1 VSAISAE
8 RFYSNRSKYRIA
20 IGASLRPRRRSPSD
34 KSSAVEKRCANKARR
49 YVGALEQARAL
60 SCVSRELSRA
70 IFTIVGSPIT
80 TKRPDSVVVSRPP
93 REFDR
98 ASVIFII
105 VVVVVVIVVVVGGGG
120 GGGGG
125 GATARGIAWRV
136 QRIVRGE
143 ATRTEKPWIGVAV
156 VFVVVVG
163 GGGG

>member
-105 VVVVVVIVVVVGGGG
+105 VVVVGGGG

>member
-20 IGASLRPRRRSPSD
+20 IGASLRPQRRSPSD

-105 VVVVVVIVVVVGGGG
+105 VVVVGGGG

>member
-1 VSAISAE
+1 
-8 RFYSNRSKYRIA
+8 
-20 IGASLRPRRRSPSD
+20 
-34 KSSAVEKRCANKARR
+34 
-49 YVGALEQARAL
+49 
-60 SCVSRELSRA
+60 
-70 IFTIVGSPIT
+70 
-80 TKRPDSVVVSRPP
+80 VVVSRPP

-98 ASVIFII
+98 ASVIFI
-105 VVVVVVIVVVVGGGG
+105 IVVVVGGGG

>member
-98 ASVIFII
+98 ASVIFIV

-125 GATARGIAWRV
+125 GATGIAWRV
-136 QRIVRGE
+136 QRIVRE